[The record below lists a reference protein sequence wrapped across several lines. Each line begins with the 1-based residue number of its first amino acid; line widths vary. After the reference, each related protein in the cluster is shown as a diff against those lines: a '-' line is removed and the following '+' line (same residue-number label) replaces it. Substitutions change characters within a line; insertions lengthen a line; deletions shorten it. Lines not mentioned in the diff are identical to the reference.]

1 MSLTG
6 KVVVVT
12 RSSQGSERL
21 RPMLE
26 ASGAEV
32 LSVPTIEIV
41 PPSVWGPVDAAV
53 QLLEDGEFTWVAFT
67 SAKGVDGFLSRLSLS
82 PEDVFSKVKVAA
94 VGTSTAAALEGAG
107 IDTDLVPPRFT
118 GEALAD
124 ALGPGPGTV
133 LLPRAEEVPPLMT
146 EILRGRGWN
155 THEVAVY
162 RTVPAAPTGPDA
174 EAVRAGAF
182 DIVTF
187 TSASTAR
194 GFADSFGL
202 GGLEGKVVACIGPV
216 TAAACTE
223 AGMTVGIVAEE
234 HTLDGL
240 VAAIAEQMGR

>member
-1 MSLTG
+1 MSLAG

-12 RSSQGSERL
+12 RSQQGSERL
-21 RPMLE
+21 RTLLE
-26 ASGAEV
+26 ESGAEV

-41 PPSVWGPVDAAV
+41 PPADWSPVDAAARR
-53 QLLEDGEFTWVAFT
+53 LAAGEFTWVAFT
-67 SAKGVDGFLSRLSLS
+67 SANGVDGFLSRLSVS
-82 PEDVFSKVKVAA
+82 PKDAFSRVKVAA
-94 VGTSTAAALEGAG
+94 VGKSTAAALEGAG
-107 IDTDLVPPRFT
+107 IATDLMPPRFT

-124 ALGPGPGTV
+124 AIGPGPGTV

-146 EILRGRGWN
+146 EILRGRGWD

-194 GFADSFGL
+194 GFAGSFGT
-202 GGLEGKVVACIGPV
+202 GGLEEKFVACIGPV
-216 TAAACTE
+216 TAAACLE
-223 AGMTVGIVAEE
+223 AGITVGVVAAE
-234 HTLDGL
+234 HTLEGL
-240 VAAIAEQMGR
+240 VAAIVGQMGR